1 MPLPVDLFSHHL
13 VSVIV
18 GPDENRTLSD
28 MQSGVEPMKYLFLII
43 GVVGI
48 FDTSAMAQEE
58 AAVGTVHTAEAS
70 AEPPT
75 AETPPAEEKKKSP
88 YSKKVSG
95 LLRIEF
101 GAGPS
106 AYDIGQFRNGLNL
119 VAPSVNGPEYSISGG
134 VGLGGFVVG
143 AGFRWANYSAYN
155 LMKFGLDMQ
164 GILRFIPYVH
174 PMLRINLYYAG
185 TRNGSPVIGLSDV
198 KSNGGGVTLG
208 AGLRIPIVRWIS
220 FAFTFDWSLIGLG
233 VSGNT
238 TGGSREKGSLI
249 GQQLTG
255 LFAVTFQFIGVRKG
269 D

>member
-1 MPLPVDLFSHHL
+1 
-13 VSVIV
+13 
-18 GPDENRTLSD
+18 
-28 MQSGVEPMKYLFLII
+28 MKYLLSIVA
-43 GVVGI
+43 VVVI
-48 FDTSAMAQEE
+48 FDASAMAQEE
-58 AAVGTVHTAEAS
+58 AAVGTVTTPEAS
-70 AEPPT
+70 GESPAAED
-75 AETPPAEEKKKSP
+75 PPAEDDEKSP
-88 YSKKVSG
+88 YSKKVGG

-119 VAPSVNGPEYSISGG
+119 AAPSVNGPEYSLSAG
-134 VGLGGFVVG
+134 VGLGGFVIG

-155 LMKFGLDMQ
+155 LMKFGLDIQ

-185 TRNGSPVIGLSDV
+185 TRNGSPVIGLTDV

-233 VSGNT
+233 VSGDT
-238 TGGSREKGSLI
+238 TGGREKGSLI

-255 LFAVTFQFIGVRKG
+255 LFAVTFQFIGVRRG

>member
-1 MPLPVDLFSHHL
+1 MPPPVDLFSHHL

-18 GPDENRTLSD
+18 GPDENHMLSD
-28 MQSGVEPMKYLFLII
+28 LQGGVESMKWAVL
-43 GVVGI
+43 VVGAVLLLNA
-48 FDTSAMAQEE
+48 DAVAQEE
-58 AAVGTVHTAEAS
+58 AAVGTVTTPEAS
-70 AEPPT
+70 GEAPA
-75 AETPPAEEKKKSP
+75 AETPPAEEKKKGP
-88 YSKKVSG
+88 YSKKVGG

-119 VAPSVNGPEYSISGG
+119 SAPSVNGPEYSISGG
-134 VGLGGFVVG
+134 VGLGGFVIG